1 MEPIILENVSKSY
14 GKIKAVENLSL
25 KVNEGEIYGF
35 IGPNGAG
42 KSTTIRMLLNFI
54 RADKG
59 SIKVLG
65 YSPLTHE
72 VEIKKQT
79 GYVSA
84 DTFIYS
90 DMRVKELFCFTKSFH
105 KINADKKIKMLCDA
119 LEIDLHKKFEQ
130 LSFGNRKKV
139 AIACVL
145 LYSPKLIILDEPSNG
160 LDPVIRSNMYELL
173 KEEQKNGATIFF
185 SSHVLSEVQH
195 FCTRIGLLKEGKLIK
210 ETSAAEF
217 TNVGYLQVRIES
229 NDEINFS
236 SLPGIAGLERKDKVY
251 HFIYSGSPND
261 LIKKLSTIN
270 IDSLHVSE
278 PELEN
283 VFMHYFEKESEVNHV
298 V

>member
-1 MEPIILENVSKSY
+1 METIIIENVSKSY
-14 GKIKAVENLSL
+14 GKTMAVDGLSL
-25 KVNEGEIYGF
+25 RVKEGEIYGF

-54 RADKG
+54 KADYG
-59 SIKVLG
+59 NIKVLG
-65 YSPLTHE
+65 FSPTKHG
-72 VEIKKQT
+72 VEIKKNT

-90 DMRVKELFCFTKSFH
+90 DMKVKELFRFTESFH
-105 KINADKKIKMLCDA
+105 KIDASKKTKQLTEI
-119 LEIDLHKKFEQ
+119 LEIDIHKKFEQ

-139 AIACVL
+139 AIACAL
-145 LYSPKLIILDEPSNG
+145 LHSPKLIILDEPSNG

-210 ETSAAEF
+210 ETSAADF

-229 NDEINFS
+229 KEAIDFS
-236 SLPGIAGLERKDKVY
+236 SLQGIAGLTLQDNVY
-251 HFIYSGSPND
+251 HFIFSGNPND
-261 LIKKLSTIN
+261 LIKKLSTAN
-270 IDSLHVSE
+270 IDSLHISE

-283 VFMHYFEKESEVNHV
+283 VFMHYFEKESEVNHAV
-298 V
+298 